1 MSIESKITSKVKQL
15 DKNLQLKILDY
26 INSLVES
33 NGIKL
38 KQDVLEIKEIA
49 AEVIKLVDQYG
60 IIKAGL
66 FGSYAR
72 GEANEESDI
81 DLIFEFNEVIG
92 LMKLGGLKVD
102 LEEALGK
109 RVDILQFCSI
119 NPQIRDQVMQ
129 EVTIFFTREEV
140 QRLRP

>member
-1 MSIESKITSKVKQL
+1 
-15 DKNLQLKILDY
+15 
-26 INSLVES
+26 
-33 NGIKL
+33 
-38 KQDVLEIKEIA
+38 
-49 AEVIKLVDQYG
+49 
-60 IIKAGL
+60 
-66 FGSYAR
+66 
-72 GEANEESDI
+72 
-81 DLIFEFNEVIG
+81 
-92 LMKLGGLKVD
+92 MKLGGLKVD